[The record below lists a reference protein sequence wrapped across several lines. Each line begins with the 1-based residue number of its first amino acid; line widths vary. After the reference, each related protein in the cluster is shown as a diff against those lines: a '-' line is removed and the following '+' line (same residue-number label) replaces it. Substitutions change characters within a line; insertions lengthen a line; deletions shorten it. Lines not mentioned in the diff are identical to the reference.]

1 MKETTML
8 PLGSIIILKGNTKKM
23 MIISRVIAVPVKGN
37 IYRFDYGACL
47 YPEGATSIMKI
58 FLRLFKRDILMMRM
72 NSC

>member
-37 IYRFDYGACL
+37 IFQRNYQKDAHHCSYDCS
-47 YPEGATSIMKI
+47 TS
-58 FLRLFKRDILMMRM
+58 
-72 NSC
+72 